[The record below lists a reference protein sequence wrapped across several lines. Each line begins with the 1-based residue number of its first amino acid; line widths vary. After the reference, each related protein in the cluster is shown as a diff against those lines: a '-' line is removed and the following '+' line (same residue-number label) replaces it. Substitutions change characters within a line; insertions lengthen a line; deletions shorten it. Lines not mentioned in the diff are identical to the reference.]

1 MSYEQTVGAS
11 VQGIISDATG
21 AVLPRASVTIRNSG
35 TGAAVAFISDER
47 GRYLAPVL
55 PPGEYE
61 IQASLPGFQSV
72 SRRGIRLA
80 VGQNAVVDVKL
91 EIGQVTNQVEVV
103 AHALGQSLDRE
114 IFGVERQSYRVS
126 LDTGQFATVSIQ
138 QRGVDVVALLSG
150 PDEKLI
156 AEIDADSRP
165 QGREVVEWVAGAT
178 GTYKIDVTPKYKSLP
193 GGHYEIRLAE
203 LRVASDIDR
212 SLDEARLL
220 HAHARREYLASNYDD
235 AIRTEKKVLEVRERI
250 LGPDH
255 LEVAA
260 TLFGLGLYQRNAGD
274 IPEAEASYLRAL
286 AIREKGLS
294 PDHPDISFAL
304 HNLGYLYYYDLR
316 DYARAE
322 SLYERALAIKEKAFG
337 ANHPLVAATL
347 VNMGLVQWKAK
358 DYTRAEATFRGA
370 LRIFE
375 ESSGPT
381 DVALCAHNLGIV
393 YKESGD
399 YVNGEKYYRQAL
411 QIWETMFGK
420 DHPKVAL
427 ALESLG
433 ILYRDKGDY
442 LTAEPLLQRAVDIEV
457 KKEGANHPD
466 VANTLVILAR
476 LYEAQGDTARAVET
490 QWRAAAIEE
499 KNLALN
505 TTIGSERQK
514 LVYFSSMMREAD
526 RRVSLHLR
534 SAPDDPKARDLALT
548 MVLQRKGRVLD
559 ALAGTMNALR
569 RSLSATDQVSLDRLR
584 KVTEELARRV
594 VDGPNGESIAD
605 HEKRIKALEEQREQL
620 EEDLSLRSSRLYQ
633 PSQPVT
639 LDAIRARLADNSA
652 LIEFAIYHPSNAKV
666 AIEHDTPTEPRY
678 VAYVLRNRG
687 EVGWRELGSTKEIDT
702 LVDAWRN
709 ALRDPQ
715 RRDAQRRSRAVDER
729 IMKPVR
735 SLLGE
740 ATQLLVSPDG
750 ELNLLPFAAL
760 VDEDGRYLVQ
770 RYAFTYLTSGRD
782 LLRMPVTRESKSKPL
797 IIADPAFG
805 EPALSQLAQA
815 SLQSKASTPAQRRRS
830 ITSAP
835 SLSEV
840 YFAPLYG
847 TALEAREIQAVFPE
861 ASLLM
866 GIQATKAALLHSTS
880 PRLLHI
886 ATHGFFMSPSASTL
900 GNSNPLLRSGLAFAG
915 ANLRKGKDDRGI
927 LTALEASGLN
937 LWGTKLVVLSA
948 CDTGLGDVRN
958 GEGVYG
964 LRRSFVLAGAESLI
978 MSLWPISDYKTRE
991 LMTGY
996 YKNLRQ
1002 GLGRGAALRQ
1012 VQLDMLKKNPKLH
1025 PFYWADFIQSGDWT
1039 ALYGD
1044 H

>member
-1 MSYEQTVGAS
+1 MKAWTGVCVLFTLFGGVSYGQTVGER
-11 VQGIISDATG
+11 VQ
-21 AVLPRASVTIRNSG
+21 VN
-35 TGAAVAFISDER
+35 
-47 GRYLAPVL
+47 
-55 PPGEYE
+55 
-61 IQASLPGFQSV
+61 
-72 SRRGIRLA
+72 
-80 VGQNAVVDVKL
+80 
-91 EIGQVTNQVEVV
+91 IGQETNPVEVV
-103 AHALGQSLDRE
+103 ADALSQSLDRE
-114 IFGVERQSYRVS
+114 ISAVERHSYRVS
-126 LDTGQFATVSIQ
+126 VDTGQFTSVSIQ
-138 QRGVDVVALLSG
+138 QRGVDLVARLLG

-165 QGREVVEWVAGAT
+165 QGSEVVEWVAGAT
-178 GTYKIDVTPKYKSLP
+178 GTYTIEVTPKYRSLP
-193 GGHYEIRLAE
+193 GGHYEIRVIE
-203 LRVASDIDR
+203 LRVASDKDR
-212 SLDEARLL
+212 FLDEARLL
-220 HAHARREYLASNYDD
+220 HADARREYLASSYDE
-235 AIRTEKKVLEVRERI
+235 AIRTEEKVLEVRERI

-260 TLFGLGLYQRNAGD
+260 ALFGLGLYQRNAGN

-286 AIREKGLS
+286 AIREKILS
-294 PDHPDISFAL
+294 PNHPDISLAL
-304 HNLGYLYYYDLR
+304 HNLGYLYYYDLH

-337 ANHPLVAATL
+337 ANHPLVAVTL
-347 VNMGLVQWKAK
+347 LNMGLVQWKAK
-358 DYTRAEATFRGA
+358 DYTRAEATFQGA

-381 DVALCAHNLGIV
+381 DNNVALCAHNLGIV

-411 QIWETMFGK
+411 QIWESTFGK

-442 LTAEPLLQRAVDIEV
+442 LTAEPLLQRSIDIEV
-457 KKEGANHPD
+457 NKEGANHPD
-466 VANTLVILAR
+466 VANTLVVLAR
-476 LYEAQGDTARAVET
+476 LYEAKGDTALAIET

-499 KNLALN
+499 KNIALN
-505 TTIGSERQK
+505 TPLGSERQK
-514 LVYFSSMMREAD
+514 LTYFSSMMREAD
-526 RRVSLHLR
+526 RRVSLHLQ
-534 SAPDDPKARDLALT
+534 SAPDNPKARDLALT

-559 ALAGTMNALR
+559 ALAGTMNTLR
-569 RSLSATDQVSLDRLR
+569 RSLSATDQVSLDRLS

-594 VDGPNGESIAD
+594 IDGPNRESIAD

-620 EEDLSLRSSRLYQ
+620 EEDLSLRSARLYQ
-633 PSQPVT
+633 PSQTVT
-639 LDAIRARLADNSA
+639 LDAIRARLPDKSA

-678 VAYVLRNRG
+678 VAYVLHNRG
-687 EVGWRELGSTKEIDT
+687 EVGWRELGTAKEIDA

-709 ALRDPQ
+709 ALRHPQ
-715 RRDAQRRSRAVDER
+715 RNDAQRRSRAVYER
-729 IMKPVR
+729 IMRPVR

-750 ELNLLPFAAL
+750 ELNLIPFAAL
-760 VDEDGRYLVQ
+760 VDEDGRYLVE

-782 LLRMPVTRESKSKPL
+782 LLRMPVMSESKSKPL

-815 SLQSKASTPAQRRRS
+815 SLQSNASAPAQKRRS
-830 ITSAP
+830 NTSVR

-847 TALEAREIQAVFPE
+847 TALEARAIHTVFPE

-880 PRLLHI
+880 PQLLHL
-886 ATHGFFMSPSASTL
+886 ATHGFFISPSTSTL

-915 ANLRKGKDDRGI
+915 ANRRKGNDDGGI

-978 MSLWPISDYKTRE
+978 MSLWPISDYATRE

-1025 PFYWADFIQSGDWT
+1025 PFYWADFIQSGNWT
-1039 ALYGD
+1039 ALDGNW
-1044 H
+1044 